1 MEGYVITKVL
11 NNNVVIARRN
21 REEFV
26 LVGKAIGFD
35 AGKGKKI
42 AENRIETIFVRQ
54 GTEKNNFDRVLQNID
69 NDIIGIS
76 EEIISLCERE
86 LKSKL
91 NEAIHISLPDHINF
105 AFLRI
110 RKGVKIENPFLNEL
124 KVLYPKEYEL
134 SEKALSMVNSRFKTK
149 LPEDEIGFICMH
161 IKAGINQE
169 KVSDALAYTKKI
181 GEIMELISKMLK
193 KDLDKSSL
201 EYMRTLTHLNFVIDR
216 IINKK
221 TVRNYLLDSIKKE
234 LYNEYDLAIKIA
246 MKIEN
251 LFSVKVPEDEIGFI
265 ALHLERLREI

>member
-11 NNNVVIARRN
+11 NNNVVIAKKN

-35 AGKGKKI
+35 TGKGKKVT
-42 AENRIETIFVRQ
+42 EDRIETVFIRQ
-54 GTEKNNFDRVLQNID
+54 GNEKNNFDRVLQNID
-69 NDIIGIS
+69 SDIIGVS

-110 RKGVKIENPFLNEL
+110 KKGVKIENPFLNEL
-124 KVLYPKEYEL
+124 KVLYPKEYKL
-134 SEKALSMVNSRFKTK
+134 SEKAIYMINSRFVTK

-161 IKAGINQE
+161 IKAGINKE

-181 GEIMELISKMLK
+181 GEIMDLISKLLK
-193 KDLDKSSL
+193 KDIDKSSL

>member
-11 NNNVVIARRN
+11 NNNVVIAKRN

-42 AENRIETIFVRQ
+42 NGNRIETVFIRQ

-69 NDIIGIS
+69 SDIIGVS

-110 RKGVKIENPFLNEL
+110 KKGIKIENPFLNEL
-124 KVLYPKEYEL
+124 KVLYPKEYKL
-134 SEKALSMVNSRFKTK
+134 SEKAIYMINSRFETK

-181 GEIMELISKMLK
+181 GEIMDLISKLLK
-193 KDLDKSSL
+193 KDIDKSSF

-234 LYNEYDLAIKIA
+234 LYNEYDIAIKIA